1 MNNFDISRALVKLGY
16 TEFVVR
22 GDTYEGIEWVEQP
35 ASIPSKEE
43 VLAKVAELP
52 AILEAE
58 ANAKATQK
66 TAILERIGLT
76 KEELQIVLGA

>member
-1 MNNFDISRALVKLGY
+1 MSIGEALVKLGY

-22 GDTYEGIEWVEQP
+22 GDVYEGIEWIEQP
-35 ASIPSKEE
+35 VSIPSKEE

-58 ANAKATQK
+58 ANTQAEQKAE
-66 TAILERIGLT
+66 ILERIGLT
-76 KEELQIVLGA
+76 EEELQIVLNN

>member
-1 MNNFDISRALVKLGY
+1 MNITQALVKLGY

-43 VLAKVAELP
+43 VLDKVAELP

-76 KEELQIVLGA
+76 EEELQIVLGA